1 LFSFIGE
8 YVNYWNNYLL
18 FINNIMSTIS
28 AMRIYAAVVEANGF
42 SAAAKVLGKPL
53 STVSKKVAD
62 LESQLGAQLLIRT
75 TRKVT
80 TDSGRQYYEDVRQI
94 LDDIDM
100 AERHVSGEYRQPK
113 GRLTITAPTMFGRL
127 HILPIVN
134 QFLQAHQHID
144 IDLLLTNFV
153 VDLVGEHINLGVRIG
168 TLSDSSMIAKRAGTI
183 RQIVCASP
191 EYLSQCGVPQCPE
204 DIANH
209 RSILIS
215 WNGTP
220 VEWNF
225 RVGGKSIN
233 FIPDNSRL
241 MINTVEGVVDAAI
254 QNGGLAQ
261 LYSYQI
267 ASHISSGALQAVID
281 DYEADSLPVNFVYP
295 QGRFAPQKVRAF
307 IDFAVPRLRKSL
319 EIIEFQCTT

>member
-1 LFSFIGE
+1 
-8 YVNYWNNYLL
+8 
-18 FINNIMSTIS
+18 MSDLG

-42 SAAAKVLGKPL
+42 SPAARLLGKPL
-53 STVSKKVAD
+53 ATVSKKVAD
-62 LESQLGAQLLIRT
+62 LERHLGAQLLIRT

-80 TDSGRQYYEDVRQI
+80 VTDSGRRYYEDIRQI

-113 GRLTITAPTMFGRL
+113 GRLTITAPTLFGRI

-134 QFLQAHQHID
+134 RFLQAHPHID

-153 VDLVGEHINLGVRIG
+153 LDLVGEHINLGVRIG
-168 TLSDSSMIAKRAGTI
+168 QLSDSSMIAKRAGKI

-191 EYLSQCGVPQCPE
+191 QYLSRNGIPRHPD
-204 DIANH
+204 DIAGH
-209 RSILIS
+209 RCILIS
-215 WNGTP
+215 RHGAP

-225 RVGGKSIN
+225 RVAGKPVR

-241 MINTVEGVVDAAI
+241 KINTIEGVVDAAI

-261 LYSYQI
+261 LYSYQVAEPI
-267 ASHISSGALQAVID
+267 ASGRLQAVLVD
-281 DYEADSLPVNFVYP
+281 SEADPLPVSLVYP

-307 IDFAVPRLRKSL
+307 IDFAIPRLRKSL
-319 EIIEFQCTT
+319 QAIEVQCAT

>member
-1 LFSFIGE
+1 
-8 YVNYWNNYLL
+8 
-18 FINNIMSTIS
+18 
-28 AMRIYAAVVEANGF
+28 MRIYAAVVEANGF
-42 SAAAKVLGKPL
+42 SAAAKILGKPL
-53 STVSKKVAD
+53 ATVSKKVAD
-62 LESQLGAQLLIRT
+62 LESQLGAQLLTRT

-80 TDSGRQYYEDVRQI
+80 VTDSGQRYYEDIRQI

-100 AERHVSGEYRQPK
+100 AERHVSGEYLQPK

-168 TLSDSSMIAKRAGTI
+168 ALSDSSMIAKRAGTI
-183 RQIVCASP
+183 RHIVCASP
-191 EYLSQCGVPQCPE
+191 EYLSQCGVPQHPE
-204 DIANH
+204 DIASH
-209 RSILIS
+209 RSIFIS

-220 VEWNF
+220 IEWNF
-225 RVGGKSIN
+225 RVGGKSVN
-233 FIPDNSRL
+233 FVPDYSRL

-254 QNGGLAQ
+254 QNAGLAQ

-267 ASHISSGALQAVID
+267 APHISSGALQSVLG
-281 DYEADSLPVNFVYP
+281 DYEVDSLPVNFVYP
-295 QGRFAPQKVRAF
+295 HGRFAPQKVRAF
-307 IDFAVPRLRKSL
+307 IDFAIPQLRKSL
-319 EIIEFQCTT
+319 ETIECQCMT

>member
-1 LFSFIGE
+1 
-8 YVNYWNNYLL
+8 
-18 FINNIMSTIS
+18 
-28 AMRIYAAVVEANGF
+28 MRIYAAVVEANGF
-42 SAAAKVLGKPL
+42 SAAAKTLGKPL

-80 TDSGRQYYEDVRQI
+80 VTDSGQRYYEDVRQI

-100 AERHVSGEYRQPK
+100 AERQVSGEYQQPK

-134 QFLQAHQHID
+134 QFLQTHQQIE

-168 TLSDSSMIAKRAGTI
+168 ALSDSSMIARRAGTI

-191 EYLSQCGVPQCPE
+191 EYLSQNGTPQHFE

-209 RSILIS
+209 QSILIS
-215 WNGTP
+215 RHGAP
-220 VEWNF
+220 VEWRF
-225 RVGGKSIN
+225 QVKGKSIN
-233 FIPDNSRL
+233 HVPDNSRL
-241 MINTVEGVVDAAI
+241 MINTVEGVVDAVI
-254 QNGGLAQ
+254 QSAGLAQ

-267 ASHISSGALQAVID
+267 APHISSGALQAVLD
-281 DYEADSLPVNFVYP
+281 NYEVDLLPINFVYP

-307 IDFAVPRLRKSL
+307 IDFAIPQLKKSL
-319 EIIEFQCTT
+319 ETIECQCMA

>member
-1 LFSFIGE
+1 
-8 YVNYWNNYLL
+8 
-18 FINNIMSTIS
+18 MSTLS

-53 STVSKKVAD
+53 ATVSKKVAD
-62 LESQLGAQLLIRT
+62 LESQLGAQLLTRT

-80 TDSGRQYYEDVRQI
+80 VTDSGQRYYEDVRQI

-134 QFLQAHQHID
+134 QFLQAHQYID
-144 IDLLLTNFV
+144 IDLLLSNFV
-153 VDLVGEHINLGVRIG
+153 VDLVGEHVNLGVRIG
-168 TLSDSSMIAKRAGTI
+168 KLSDSSMIAKRAGNI
-183 RQIVCASP
+183 RQLVCASP
-191 EYLSQCGVPQCPE
+191 EYLSQNGVPQYPE

-225 RVGGKSIN
+225 RVGGKSVN
-233 FIPDNSRL
+233 FVPDHSRL

-267 ASHISSGALQAVID
+267 APHISSGALQAVLD
-281 DYEADSLPVNFVYP
+281 DYEADSLPVSFVYP

-307 IDFAVPRLRKSL
+307 IDFAIPRLRKSL
-319 EIIEFQCTT
+319 ETIEFQCTT